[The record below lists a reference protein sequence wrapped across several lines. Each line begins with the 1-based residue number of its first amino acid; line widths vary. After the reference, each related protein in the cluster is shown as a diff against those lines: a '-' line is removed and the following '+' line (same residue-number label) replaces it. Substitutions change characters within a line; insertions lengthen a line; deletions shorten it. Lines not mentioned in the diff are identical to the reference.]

1 MKSTICFKNW
11 LLNDSRTIGSSRS
24 DFAMTCIDLIEN
36 VNINNITPSLGYM
49 YSLRCSDVDLCPKR
63 KDLHAKYTEE
73 HKKEIQVDLAFNI
86 INMIHLLAEPFT
98 LQYSDSVIMTIP
110 LSTDIANMIRRFCP
124 KKISQVNDVYGDLKA
139 LSIILWNRAVNTV
152 DVPINDKRKNSTRM
166 YPNTTERLGVTTII
180 NTFLPMLEL
189 RTYDPEEPED
199 IRALLLYCDAH
210 HLQKITTVL
219 KIMYRLFDETNYLKE
234 ATCAN
239 RMFCSSQIE
248 FIQSIP
254 VRTPE
259 AVIGITDNRY
269 KCDCNHVIEMTN
281 PFNYNVVDNYLALLK
296 SSY

>member
-1 MKSTICFKNW
+1 
-11 LLNDSRTIGSSRS
+11 
-24 DFAMTCIDLIEN
+24 
-36 VNINNITPSLGYM
+36 
-49 YSLRCSDVDLCPKR
+49 
-63 KDLHAKYTEE
+63 
-73 HKKEIQVDLAFNI
+73 
-86 INMIHLLAEPFT
+86 
-98 LQYSDSVIMTIP
+98 
-110 LSTDIANMIRRFCP
+110 
-124 KKISQVNDVYGDLKA
+124 
-139 LSIILWNRAVNTV
+139 
-152 DVPINDKRKNSTRM
+152 
-166 YPNTTERLGVTTII
+166 
-180 NTFLPMLEL
+180 MLEL

>member
-11 LLNDSRTIGSSRS
+11 LLNDSRTLGSSRS
-24 DFAMTCIDLIEN
+24 DFAMTCIDLVES

-73 HKKEIQVDLAFNI
+73 HKKEIQIDLAFNI
-86 INMIHLLAEPFT
+86 INMIHLLVEPFT
-98 LQYSDSVIMTIP
+98 LQYSDSIIRTIP
-110 LSTDIANMIRRFCP
+110 LSIDVANMIRRFCP

-139 LSIILWNRAVNTV
+139 LSIILWNRAV
-152 DVPINDKRKNSTRM
+152 DVTDAPFNSANKNSIKS

-199 IRALLLYCDAH
+199 IRALLLYCNPY
-210 HLQKITTVL
+210 HLQKITTIL

-239 RMFCSSQIE
+239 RMFCTSQIE

>member
-11 LLNDSRTIGSSRS
+11 LLNDSRTLGSSRS
-24 DFAMTCIDLIEN
+24 DFAMTCIDLVEN

-73 HKKEIQVDLAFNI
+73 HKKEIQIDLAFNI
-86 INMIHLLAEPFT
+86 INMIHLLVEPFT
-98 LQYSDSVIMTIP
+98 LQYSDSVIRTIP
-110 LSTDIANMIRRFCP
+110 LSIDVANMIRRFCP

-139 LSIILWNRAVNTV
+139 LSIILWNRAV
-152 DVPINDKRKNSTRM
+152 DVTDAPFNSANKNSTKS

-199 IRALLLYCDAH
+199 IRALLLYCNPY
-210 HLQKITTVL
+210 HLQKITTIL

-239 RMFCSSQIE
+239 RMFCTSQIE